1 MPNNDD
7 TKTLEQ
13 LEADYKKAQEQNKV
27 LSERVSALESEN
39 HDLKVKNEAL
49 HELSLHQTTKGAKTR
64 LMEDF
69 D

>member
-1 MPNNDD
+1 MPENDEA
-7 TKTLEQ
+7 KKLEE
-13 LEADYKKAQEQNKV
+13 LEANYKKAQEQNKV
-27 LSERVSALESEN
+27 LSEKVSALESEN